1 MHNPE
6 SSDNHHHSVHHS
18 QHHES
23 ITGVVVLVF
32 FALCILTCASLLT
45 YTRFWQERVP
55 MEVGRLVMMAVSV
68 TKAVLVITFFMHLW
82 WETKWKYV
90 VTIPAVCVSMLLGV
104 ALIPD
109 IGKRTE
115 QYDNLRLL
123 SAPEPLPYRV
133 GAEHQVRPALG
144 AMPQSHEASKRH

>member
-1 MHNPE
+1 MP
-6 SSDNHHHSVHHS
+6 NHELTDSNTHAVHHGE
-18 QHHES
+18 HHES

-32 FALCILTCASLLT
+32 FALCVLTCASLLT

-68 TKAVLVITFFMHLW
+68 TKAVLVISFFMHLW
-82 WETKWKYV
+82 WETMWKYV

-109 IGKRTE
+109 IGKRAD

-133 GAEHQVRPALG
+133 GAQHQVGPA
-144 AMPQSHEASKRH
+144 ANAAHFSHEASKRH